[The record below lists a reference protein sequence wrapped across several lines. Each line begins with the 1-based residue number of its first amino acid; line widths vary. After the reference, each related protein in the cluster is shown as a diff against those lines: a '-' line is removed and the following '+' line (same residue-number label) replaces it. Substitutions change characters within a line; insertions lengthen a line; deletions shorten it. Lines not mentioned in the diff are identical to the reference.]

1 MRDVTVSQLRAEY
14 RAGRALGIGEAAP
27 RLSWIVATAA
37 PGWRQTAYA
46 VELDGVS
53 TGRVE
58 DDRSVFVPWPG
69 APLRSRRQAVVRV
82 RVWGADGS
90 VSPWSDPLAIEAGL
104 LSPDDW
110 VATWVTPA
118 ARDPL
123 DRSAPAHFL
132 RRAFTLVTPA
142 GARIE
147 RARLYVTSAGIHRLY
162 LNGAVVGDA
171 VLAPGWS
178 AYRTRLRYD
187 THDVT
192 DLLTVGE
199 NVLGAIV
206 ADGWWRGYL
215 SWTMA
220 RNVYG
225 DRLGLLAQLEIT
237 FSDGS
242 RRTVSS
248 DLAWRASTGPILAAD
263 LYNGETYDARLELDG
278 WAEPGYDDAGWSTV
292 EGFTPAVGA
301 LEPSPGP
308 PVRCTQELA
317 VREVLTRPSGRT
329 ILDFGQNLVGWV
341 RFTVAGDAGTT
352 ITLRHAE
359 VLDAGELGTRPLRHA
374 RATDRYTLRGGGPE
388 TWEPAFTF
396 HGFRYVEVE
405 GWPGAVGPSA
415 FTAVVVHSD
424 IERTGTFSCS
434 NDLLNRLHE
443 NVVWSMRGNFVS
455 IPSDCPQR
463 DERLGW
469 TGDIQVFGRTA
480 CYLYDVAGFLAGWL
494 ADLRDEQTAD
504 GAVPFVVPNPFAVAP
519 IPSPFGGAA
528 VATAAWGDAA
538 TFVPWTLYQR
548 YGDTGVLARQ
558 FDSMR
563 AWVDCVRDRAGAG
576 RLWLEGFQ
584 FGDWLD
590 PDAPPEAPR
599 RSKTDAHLVASA
611 YFARSAQIVSDA
623 AAVLG
628 RDHLATEYGALAA
641 EVRAAFRDEYVTPN
655 GRVSAESA
663 TAYALALMFDLIED
677 PAGRI
682 HAAEQLARLAV
693 RNRYRISTGF
703 VGTPLVLP
711 ALTAAGDTVTAY
723 RLLTETSCP
732 SWLYPVTMGATT
744 VWERWDSMLPD
755 GSINP
760 GEMTSFN
767 HYALGSVADWMHQT
781 IGGLAPAE
789 PGYRRLRVAPV
800 PGRGVTS
807 AAATLRT
814 PYGTAACA
822 WSVDGV
828 VVSLAVEVP
837 PNASAEVVR
846 PGLAEDLDRPLAV
859 GPGRHAWQY
868 TVSPAVAA
876 RWSDEAPPA

>member
-1 MRDVTVSQLRAEY
+1 MYEVSVAQLHAEY
-14 RAGRALGIGEAAP
+14 HAGRALGIGETAP
-27 RLSWIVATAA
+27 RLSWVVATEA
-37 PGWRQTAYA
+37 PGWRQSAYE
-46 VELDGVS
+46 VEIDGTS

-69 APLRSRRQAVVRV
+69 APLTSRQQTVARV

-90 VSPWSDPLAIEAGL
+90 ASPWSDPLAIEAGL
-104 LSPDDW
+104 LSPDVW
-110 VATWVTPA
+110 AATWITPS

-123 DRSAPAHFL
+123 DRSAPAHYL
-132 RRAFTLVTPA
+132 RRSFTLATPD

-147 RARLYVTSAGIHRLY
+147 RARLYVTSAGVHRLH

-178 AYRTRLRYD
+178 AYRSRLRYD

-192 DLLTVGE
+192 DLLTAGE
-199 NVLGAIV
+199 NVLGAVV

-215 SWTMA
+215 TWTMA

-225 DRLGLLAQLEIT
+225 DRLGLLAQLEVT

-242 RRTVSS
+242 IQTVTS
-248 DLAWRASTGPILAAD
+248 DLAWRASTGPTLAAD

-278 WAEPGYDDAGWSTV
+278 WSAPGYDDAGWSAV
-292 EGFTPAVGA
+292 EEFAPAVGA
-301 LEPSPGP
+301 LEPPPGP
-308 PVRCTQELA
+308 PVRRTQELP
-317 VREVLTRPSGRT
+317 VRAVLTSPAGRT

-359 VLDAGELGTRPLRHA
+359 VLEAGELGTRPLRNA
-374 RATDRYTLRGGGPE
+374 EAIDRYTLRGGGPE

-396 HGFRYVEVE
+396 HGFRYVQVD
-405 GWPGAVGPSA
+405 GWPGALDPSA

-424 IERTGTFSCS
+424 LGRTGAFSCS

-443 NVVWSMRGNFVS
+443 NVVWSMRGNFLS
-455 IPSDCPQR
+455 IPTDCPQR

-469 TGDIQVFGRTA
+469 TGDIQIFGPTA
-480 CYLYDVAGFLAGWL
+480 CYLSDVAGFLAGWL

-504 GAVPFVVPNPFAVAP
+504 GVVPFVVPNPFAVAP

-528 VATAAWGDAA
+528 VPTAAWGDAA
-538 TFVPWTLYQR
+538 TFLPWTLYWC
-548 YGDTGVLARQ
+548 YGDTGLLARQ
-558 FDSMR
+558 FVSMR

-590 PDAPPEAPR
+590 PDAPPDDPR
-599 RSKTDAHLVASA
+599 RSRTDAHLVATA

-623 AAVLG
+623 AAILG
-628 RDHLATEYGALAA
+628 RDHLAAAYGALAA

-655 GRVSAESA
+655 GRVSSESA
-663 TAYALALMFDLIED
+663 TAYALALFFDLIED
-677 PAGRI
+677 
-682 HAAEQLARLAV
+682 AAERKRAAAQLARIAR

-711 ALTAAGDTVTAY
+711 ALTAAGDSVTTY

-760 GEMTSFN
+760 GQMTSFN

-789 PGYRRLRVAPV
+789 PGYRRLRIAPV

-807 AAATLRT
+807 ATATLRT

-828 VVSLAVEVP
+828 VVTLAVEVP
-837 PNASAEVVR
+837 PNASATVVR
-846 PGLAEDLDRPLAV
+846 PGLAEDLERPRVVAA
-859 GPGRHAWQY
+859 GRHEWRYSVEA
-868 TVSPAVAA
+868 AVAA
-876 RWSDEAPPA
+876 RWLDEPAPA